1 MKTLEINTALQINK
15 SAEEVF
21 EALVNPEHMKHY
33 FISESSGRM
42 EEGAHLDWKFPEF
55 KEVFQ
60 IKVKQVIQN
69 ELVSYEWQSTETE
82 ILIVT
87 FKLEPLENDSTILRI
102 NEGKMENNEQGIIW
116 LGRNTEGWSN
126 FSACLKAYLEFGI
139 NLRKGGFDFMGNI

>member
-1 MKTLEINTALQINK
+1 MKLLEINTSLQIGK

-21 EALVNPEHMKHY
+21 EALVNPEHMKNY

-42 EEGAHLDWKFPEF
+42 EEGKSLDWKFPEF

-60 IKVKQVIQN
+60 IQVKKVITNQFI
-69 ELVSYEWQSTETE
+69 SFEWMSTETKTQTVS
-82 ILIVT
+82 I
-87 FKLEPLENDSTILRI
+87 KLEAQENLTTIIRI

-116 LGRNTEGWSN
+116 LARNTEGWAN

-139 NLRKGGFDFMGNI
+139 NLRKGGFDFLGNI